1 LIADETRLAFLRGA
15 HMGVATREVERK
27 MSGSQTGARRGRGRP
42 PSQARRQQLLDLAA
56 AMFAR
61 EGYHGT
67 SMRALAERAGL
78 NQASLYYYFAS
89 KEEAL
94 LEICLTGIREAGNRL
109 EQLLDQPGNMAHRL
123 RAMITA
129 NIVDVERHGD
139 YRHVYYEQ
147 RDHLRTDQKTIL
159 ETESRRVLRLL
170 NRLFAQAKEAGE
182 LHPAMDVRQAS
193 LATAGTLQTMTR
205 YYVGGALHDY
215 SHVAE
220 GMSEALIRGLSA
232 AQPR

>member
-1 LIADETRLAFLRGA
+1 
-15 HMGVATREVERK
+15 M
-27 MSGSQTGARRGRGRP
+27 MSGSHAEARRGRGRP
-42 PSQARRQQLLDLAA
+42 PSPARRQELLDLAA

-109 EQLLDQPGNMAHRL
+109 ERLLEQPGSMAYRL
-123 RAMITA
+123 RAMIAA
-129 NIVDVERHGD
+129 NLADVERHGD

-147 RDHLRTDQKTIL
+147 RDHLSSDQKTVL
-159 ETESRRVLRLL
+159 EAESGRVLRLL
-170 NRLFAQAKEAGE
+170 NRLFAQAQNAGE
-182 LHPAMDVRQAS
+182 LHPSLDIRQAS
-193 LATAGTLQTMTR
+193 LMTAGILQTMTR
-205 YYVGGALHDY
+205 YYVGGTLRDY
-215 SHVAE
+215 RHVAL
-220 GMSEALIRGLSA
+220 GMSESLIRGLSA
-232 AQPR
+232 APPQ

>member
-1 LIADETRLAFLRGA
+1 
-15 HMGVATREVERK
+15 
-27 MSGSQTGARRGRGRP
+27 
-42 PSQARRQQLLDLAA
+42 
-56 AMFAR
+56 MFAR

-78 NQASLYYYFAS
+78 NQASLYYYFSS

-109 EQLLDQPGNMAHRL
+109 EQLLDQPGDMAYRL
-123 RAMITA
+123 RAMIAA
-129 NIVDVERHGD
+129 NLTDVEQHGD

-147 RDHLRTDQKTIL
+147 REHLRSDQKAIL

-170 NRLFAQAKEAGE
+170 NRLFMQAQEAGE
-182 LHPAMDVRQAS
+182 LHAALDARQAS

-205 YYVGGALHDY
+205 YYVGGSLRDY
-215 SHVAE
+215 RYVAE
-220 GMSEALIRGLSA
+220 GMSETLIRGLSA
-232 AQPR
+232 AHPG